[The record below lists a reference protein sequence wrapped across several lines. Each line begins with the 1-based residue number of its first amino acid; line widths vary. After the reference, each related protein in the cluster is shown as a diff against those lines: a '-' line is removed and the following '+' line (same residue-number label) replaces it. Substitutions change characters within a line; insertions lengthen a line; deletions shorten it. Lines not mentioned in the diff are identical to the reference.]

1 MSLWAVSP
9 MGWSA
14 LCSQPWAGQPFGTR
28 ILIVGENM
36 CAPISQHWATRN
48 VAVSYQPNKQID
60 GRLQSLNMLGCQS
73 GIERLAVSIRC
84 GSPLVFSSL
93 GKVSLPGGLTMS
105 SRTGFMIFATADS
118 NKLQSEEFPEPEYKS
133 LKNYAWADAKKPR
146 ICILGGGFGG
156 LYTALRLESLVWP
169 ADKKPEVLVVD
180 QSDRF
185 VFKPLLY
192 ELLSKE
198 VDVWEV
204 APPFQDLL
212 SGTNVSFQQDR
223 VEKVLPFDES
233 SGSHDGSLTSQNKG
247 GTVVLESGLAIDYD
261 WLVLALGSESKRDF
275 VPGAVEYALPFSSL
289 EDVLEIERQLKK
301 LERMRF
307 GCGKPPIEVVVVG
320 AGYCGVE
327 LAATLAERLGDRGKV
342 QMVDVAP
349 DICTSAPAGNREAA
363 YKILSSRGVELILG
377 VFASGIKKVTGD
389 DNASREQ
396 CSYLLELR
404 SANKPSK
411 RSGRPSMTLPADMIL
426 WTAGGK
432 PALPSE
438 ISGFGSRPFPLN
450 GRGQVET
457 DDTLRVK
464 GYPHIFAVGDSAF
477 SRDNSNQP
485 LQATAQVA
493 FQQADYCGWNL
504 WAAINNRPLL
514 PFRYQNLGE
523 MMTLGRNDAAVTV
536 SFVDGITL
544 EGPIGHTARKLAY
557 LYRLPTNEHRLKVGL
572 SWFVKSTIDTV
583 ASLQDTF
590 TKLATTT

>member
-1 MSLWAVSP
+1 M
-9 MGWSA
+9 
-14 LCSQPWAGQPFGTR
+14 AGLP
-28 ILIVGENM
+28 
-36 CAPISQHWATRN
+36 CPRN
-48 VAVSYQPNKQID
+48 VAVSFQSLKQIK
-60 GRLQSLNMLGCQS
+60 GNIQFSYIPGCHS
-73 GIERLAVSIRC
+73 AIGTVAIRC
-84 GSPLVFSSL
+84 GHSSVFSSSM
-93 GKVSLPGGLTMS
+93 KAYLPGQSAGS
-105 SRTGFMIFATADS
+105 AKRGFLVFATADA
-118 NKLQSEEFPEPEYKS
+118 NKGQSEDLHEVEDKS
-133 LKNYAWADAKKPR
+133 LKKYTWADPKKPR

-204 APPFQDLL
+204 APSFKDLL
-212 SGTNVSFQQDR
+212 NGTNISFQQDK
-223 VEKVLPFDES
+223 VEKIQPFDES
-233 SGSHDGSLTSQNKG
+233 SRSHDGSLASQENG
-247 GTVVLESGLAIDYD
+247 GTVLLESGLTIDYD
-261 WLVLALGSESKRDF
+261 WLVLALGSESKRDI
-275 VPGAVEYALPFSSL
+275 VPGATEYAIPFSSL
-289 EDVLEIERQLKK
+289 EDVLEIERQLRK
-301 LERMRF
+301 LERERF
-307 GCGKPPIEVVVVG
+307 GSGKPPIRLVVVG

-327 LAATLAERLGDRGKV
+327 LAATLAERLGDRGKM

-349 DICTSAPAGNREAA
+349 DICTSAPVGNREAA
-363 YKILSSRGVELILG
+363 YKVLSSRGVELILG
-377 VFASGIKKVTGD
+377 VFATEIKKVSAE
-389 DNASREQ
+389 DNASGEQ
-396 CSYLLELR
+396 FPYLLELR

-411 RSGRPSMTLPADMIL
+411 RSGRPSMTLPADMIF
-426 WTAGGK
+426 WTVGGK

-438 ISGFGSRPFPLN
+438 ISGSKSHPFPMN

-457 DDTLRVK
+457 DDTLRVR
-464 GYPHIFAVGDSAF
+464 GYLQIFAVGDSSF
-477 SRDNSNQP
+477 LRDSSNQP

-514 PFRYQNLGE
+514 PFRFQNLGE

-544 EGPIGHTARKLAY
+544 EGPLGHTARKLAY

-572 SWFVKSTIDTV
+572 SWFVKSTVDTV
-583 ASLQDTF
+583 ATLQDTF
-590 TKLATTT
+590 TKLAATT